1 MLPCINSLCGSEVE
15 KNSYFELLSRGGL
28 KVRSA
33 VLKDYVAFGF
43 ATLDLTDALLQ
54 QYGCD
59 NICTGAQTVLN
70 TYCTNV
76 LFTCADHIVW
86 GQKCANKIM
95 TNIFYN
101 NKQKLKIA
109 RLEKMS

>member
-1 MLPCINSLCGSEVE
+1 M
-15 KNSYFELLSRGGL
+15 KLLLRG
-28 KVRSA
+28 VPSA

-54 QYGCD
+54 QYCCD
-59 NICTGAQTVLN
+59 NIQTGAQTVLN

-101 NKQKLKIA
+101 NKQKIENSKI
-109 RLEKMS
+109 RKDVSTFKKRQRSKC